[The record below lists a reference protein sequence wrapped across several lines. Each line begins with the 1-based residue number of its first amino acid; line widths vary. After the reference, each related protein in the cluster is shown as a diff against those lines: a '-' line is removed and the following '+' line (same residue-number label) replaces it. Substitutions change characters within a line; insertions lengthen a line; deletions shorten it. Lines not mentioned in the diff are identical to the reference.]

1 MTRMTLTLAL
11 PIAAWAQK
19 EAKSKGEITN
29 RTAAC
34 KNDRSIAGDGSAGQS
49 VEVRGVPAD
58 TRLEAV
64 LRRRW
69 GSVTACTG
77 STREGGHHSAQRSD
91 SSLVRSSR
99 MGVQS
104 LPISKSRRNS
114 GSRWLAGVVNV
125 QNHSKAL
132 PASAAHVHRFRSPRW
147 ESYPN
152 RAKWPSISNLE
163 IAGQRSSAILKS
175 ISVRFPCR
183 NKANRVRLR
192 PPFCDKEEVS

>member
-1 MTRMTLTLAL
+1 MTLTLAL

-64 LRRRW
+64 LRRHW

-125 QNHSKAL
+125 QNHRRRMMHRNPSGN
-132 PASAAHVHRFRSPRW
+132 PNEASLTKPPVTLSRSEEHV
-147 ESYPN
+147 
-152 RAKWPSISNLE
+152 
-163 IAGQRSSAILKS
+163 
-175 ISVRFPCR
+175 
-183 NKANRVRLR
+183 NRVLSRIQQKR
-192 PPFCDKEEVS
+192 QHTDGESAPRYFEPEDGENMHAVWMKR